1 MAIYTPKY
9 EMIYGNISGDNFR
22 LELSVIGSYDGD
34 LIPMVGYCNLTKKA
48 VDDFFVP
55 IRGGSLNIFF
65 DASIEQPFEEFNV
78 IQEFQLLAKFYRNG
92 LEIFRGWI
100 NPDGV
105 FQDYVNDKWSL
116 NLTAL
121 DGLGFIK
128 NYEFDNNDVL
138 AQEANY
144 LRLILNRLNLGL
156 NFALFDDINSN
167 YNVGNGIPNFNEFIN
182 QTKRIVNPEVFR
194 NKNGRFLSCEVVL
207 KDILQKY
214 NFFLSQENI
223 NGELVWL
230 IARTPFLAI
239 ATNQKGIVLSYD
251 TQWTIESYFG
261 VDRNFVCDDI
271 NSSFTPHDAIHCNK
285 NQQISYNPALQNFRF
300 TQNWLGALDKGFGKP
315 TDVNYDLL
323 SNSEFVSNGLRLF
336 PTETLLVLGAT
347 QDTPYIINR
356 DNPVSVNF
364 VIEYEIKDSN
374 YPSVVSLIQVIIK
387 ATDPITSTDLYLK
400 NTESGTQWVDTA
412 SIFSFNTIPANEF
425 ANTPLII
432 KTQIETP
439 TINNVEITIDFFR
452 PFTPD
457 LSPLP
462 NVFFRLTYTNVS
474 IFLRDPLLGNG
485 EFHDCTRTNFA
496 SSFLKDPVVVINSNE
511 NNNLFTN
518 NLYQIVGGIRFPQN
532 SWFKGNSSPTYADL
546 LELTSRERIDML
558 QRPQMRFKGDVYGYV
573 NYWNVLNYDKIDGS
587 FFITEYSYKTKDNI
601 ISLECQQYFVGDVAK
616 EYKKSYIFENETNVL
631 IR

>member
-1 MAIYTPKY
+1 M
-9 EMIYGNISGDNFR
+9 
-22 LELSVIGSYDGD
+22 
-34 LIPMVGYCNLTKKA
+34 
-48 VDDFFVP
+48 
-55 IRGGSLNIFF
+55 
-65 DASIEQPFEEFNV
+65 
-78 IQEFQLLAKFYRNG
+78 
-92 LEIFRGWI
+92 
-100 NPDGV
+100 
-105 FQDYVNDKWSL
+105 
-116 NLTAL
+116 

-167 YNVGNGIPNFNEFIN
+167 YNVGSGIPNFNEFIN
-182 QTKRIVNPEVFR
+182 QTKRIVNAEVFR

-239 ATNQKGIVLSYD
+239 ATNQKGIVLSWNES
-251 TQWTIESYFG
+251 WTIESYFG
-261 VDRNFVCDDI
+261 VNRNFVCDDI

-285 NQQISYNPALQNFRF
+285 NQQISYDPGLQNFRF
-300 TQNWLGALDKGFGKP
+300 TQNWLGLRNFGLELN
-315 TDVNYDLL
+315 DSNYDVT
-323 SNSEFVSNGLRLF
+323 SEGEFVSDGIRCFELTLIPVLSAEQTTPILYQKDFPANTLIEITTLFRVTNDLPIGRRSASTYYVIRAVNTTNLEVLYLRVNSEGQ
-336 PTETLLVLGAT
+336 TEWTSTLTRLKTNVIYFDGVDDYFVNTKYEAPELNNFEVFVDVYQYEKDGA
-347 QDTPYIINR
+347 
-356 DNPVSVNF
+356 
-364 VIEYEIKDSN
+364 
-374 YPSVVSLIQVIIK
+374 VVVQVI
-387 ATDPITSTDLYLK
+387 TTS
-400 NTESGTQWVDTA
+400 
-412 SIFSFNTIPANEF
+412 
-425 ANTPLII
+425 
-432 KTQIETP
+432 
-439 TINNVEITIDFFR
+439 INIFFR
-452 PFTPD
+452 
-457 LSPLP
+457 SA
-462 NVFFRLTYTNVS
+462 
-474 IFLRDPLLGNG
+474 LLGNG

-496 SSFLKDPVVVINSNE
+496 SSFLKDPIVVINSNE
-511 NNNLFTN
+511 NSNLFTN
-518 NLYQIVGGIRFPQN
+518 NLYQILGGIRVPQN

-601 ISLECQQYFVGDVAK
+601 ISLECQQFFIGDVAK
-616 EYKKSYIFENETNVL
+616 EYEKSYIFENETNVL

>member
-65 DASIEQPFEEFNV
+65 DASIDQPFEEFNI
-78 IQEFQLLAKFYRNG
+78 IQEFQLLAKFYRND
-92 LEIFRGWI
+92 LEIFRGWV

-167 YNVGNGIPNFNEFIN
+167 YNVGSGIPNFNEFIN
-182 QTKRIVNPEVFR
+182 QTKRIVNAEVFR

-239 ATNQKGIVLSYD
+239 ATNQKGIVLSFD
-251 TQWTIESYFG
+251 ESWTIESYFG

-300 TQNWLGALDKGFGKP
+300 TQNWLGALDKGFGTP
-315 TDVNYDLL
+315 TDLNYQLYD
-323 SNSEFVSNGLRLF
+323 NSEFVDEGLQLF
-336 PTETLLVLGAT
+336 STGNIVLGAI
-347 QDTPYIINR
+347 QDTPFIIDR
-356 DNPVSVNF
+356 DNPVFVNIVF
-364 VIEYEIKDSN
+364 N
-374 YPSVVSLIQVIIK
+374 YKIIANTLNASPLIVVKIK
-387 ATDPITSTDLYLK
+387 AFDPDTSTTLYLVRSSQG
-400 NTESGTQWVDTA
+400 NIWSESDGTYLLNRIPSDPAFPGELTA
-412 SIFSFNTIPANEF
+412 
-425 ANTPLII
+425 
-432 KTQIETP
+432 IENIEAP
-439 TINNVEITIDFFR
+439 EINNVEITIEFNKPR
-452 PFTPD
+452 PLFA
-457 LSPLP
+457 
-462 NVFFRLTYTNVS
+462 VGFRLIYTK
-474 IFLRDPLLGNG
+474 IEYFLRDPLLGNG

-518 NLYQIVGGIRFPQN
+518 NLYQIVGGIRVPQN
-532 SWFKGNSSPTYADL
+532 SWFKGNSSPTYSDL